1 MTRIQ
6 RATIRNRFL
15 SVVKRACIASI
26 RDRVQLTIRVRLP
39 VSDELATALL
49 LTDHSKGPWTNEI
62 DGGYQ
67 YRTYPIK
74 TCYPEDVPGFARDLF
89 AAVKLAK
96 KLGKRIHVMRWQ

>member
-1 MTRIQ
+1 MTRLK

-15 SVVKRACIASI
+15 STVKRACIASI
-26 RDRVQLTIRVRLP
+26 RDRVQVTIRVRLP
-39 VSDELATALL
+39 VSDELATALR
-49 LTDHSKGPWTNEI
+49 LTDHSKGPWTYEI
-62 DGGYQ
+62 DGYQ

-74 TCYPEDVPGFARDLF
+74 TCYPEDIPGFARDLF